1 MKKIA
6 LATILSYTTILSAC
20 DRDCK
25 TEQIE
30 KIGGQSESKSEVASE
45 PRVNNIV
52 DEKNINIFNHNWLKK
67 DAVMNGQCMANDCSL
82 YKVIDFKILNK
93 DENSSMLELTL
104 LYGNKD
110 DDTGKVVWRENSYKE
125 YILCSITS
133 PTMISGGG
141 VFVLPLNS
149 KEGFTDANINDGIL
163 YGQICHN
170 ERQYNL
176 VEKYK
181 YNVKGYDTF
190 NNSTPDFFG
199 GLDVQ

>member
-1 MKKIA
+1 MKRFILYIVVMVVVGIYIKGGDYLMKEKAREIA
-6 LATILSYTTILSAC
+6 KQGYI
-20 DRDCK
+20 
-25 TEQIE
+25 
-30 KIGGQSESKSEVASE
+30 SEGCL
-45 PRVNNIV
+45 
-52 DEKNINIFNHNWLKK
+52 H
-67 DAVMNGQCMANDCSL
+67 
-82 YKVIDFKILNK
+82 
-93 DENSSMLELTL
+93 LT
-104 LYGNKD
+104 
-110 DDTGKVVWRENSYKE
+110 RENSYKN